1 MLTVPLKNS
10 WVFPVIE
17 AIHLA
22 GVAAFAGTI
31 IFADLRRLG
40 ASVARQSGEELDRLF
55 KPWAHSGLAILLV
68 TGVLMTSADWDR
80 YRRNPAFS
88 VKMGLLVLALV
99 SYFAPRRRK
108 GLTIVSLA
116 LWTAVVLAA
125 RAIADFDI

>member
-1 MLTVPLKNS
+1 VLTVPLKNS
-10 WVFPVIE
+10 WVFPVVE

-22 GVAAFAGTI
+22 GVAMFAGTI

-40 ASVARQSGEELDRLF
+40 WNIAQQSGEELDRLF
-55 KPWAHSGLAILLV
+55 KPWAHSGLAILLA

-88 VKMGLLVLALV
+88 MKMGILVLALI

-108 GLTIVSLA
+108 LFVFASLV